1 MDQIGIKGIYIDDTS
16 LDAVT
21 LRRARKVLDQVGGLI
36 DMHMWNHEEARAGD
50 AACVNIYADILP
62 FLDTLWIGEGFDCR
76 KLPADYILTEVSGL
90 PYGNTSQML
99 EGGGNPYVG
108 MLYAMNNRYGW
119 GVYNADR
126 IYRIWDAFGIQQA
139 QMLGYWHSKCPIRT
153 DHPEVL
159 VTVYQKP
166 DALLAVAYNFS
177 EKAQSFIM
185 GSIWK
190 GFRFALAGRSRC
202 VYMQKNGAK

>member
-1 MDQIGIKGIYIDDTS
+1 
-16 LDAVT
+16 
-21 LRRARKVLDQVGGLI
+21 
-36 DMHMWNHEEARAGD
+36 
-50 AACVNIYADILP
+50 
-62 FLDTLWIGEGFDCR
+62 
-76 KLPADYILTEVSGL
+76 
-90 PYGNTSQML
+90 ML

-177 EKAQSFIM
+177 EKAQSFHYEIDLERLPFRP
-185 GSIWK
+185 GRKEPVRLYAKEWRKIKRATNLGGIQK
-190 GFRFALAGRSRC
+190 GQDIGIDIHACGVACPGLFMIPHMHIDQAAHLIQHFARA
-202 VYMQKNGAK
+202 A